1 MNDAGKGVPQL
12 DRLNW
17 SSASASFSS
26 AIKWTF
32 SELWYVDRCT
42 PRAVTFEMY
51 KMGPEGYAW

>member
-17 SSASASFSS
+17 SSASASFPS

-42 PRAVTFEMY
+42 PRAGTFEMY
-51 KMGPEGYAW
+51 KMGPKGYAW